1 MKIINQKF
9 TKKPKK
15 QNFIFDLTKTA
26 NKKRNH
32 LLNMII
38 FFLLVSLF
46 ILIYFII
53 TWIANYDKTATLDYY
68 IAPATATIS
77 LNQEI
82 LKPEGK
88 IKLKPGTYN
97 ITIKKRGFNDFST
110 TLELKPNQTTYF
122 YRSLEPTTDNLDYY
136 QNHPDDASRV
146 QHIADAQADLDR
158 KNYTDSDPIFKI
170 TPYSSYQDGFSI
182 ISEKQDNTSKILLK
196 INLLTCSESQ
206 IQSLKEAAYQY
217 LKNRQINPD
226 NYDINLSSC

>member
-1 MKIINQKF
+1 MKIVNQKI
-9 TKKPKK
+9 TKKAKK

-38 FFLLVSLF
+38 FFLLISLF
-46 ILIYFII
+46 ILIYFLI
-53 TWIANYDKTATLDYY
+53 TWITNYDKTATLDYY
-68 IAPATATIS
+68 LAPATATIT
-77 LNQEI
+77 LNQEN

-97 ITIKKRGFNDFST
+97 ITIKKQGFNDFST

-122 YRSLEPTTDNLDYY
+122 YRSLDPTTDNLDYY

-226 NYDINLSSC
+226 DYDINLSNC

>member
-1 MKIINQKF
+1 MKIINQKP
-9 TKKPKK
+9 TKKIKK

-38 FFLLVSLF
+38 FFLLISLF
-46 ILIYFII
+46 ILIYFLI
-53 TWIANYDKTATLDYY
+53 TWITNYDKTATLDYY
-68 IAPATATIS
+68 LAPATATIT
-77 LNQEI
+77 LNQEN
-82 LKPEGK
+82 LKPDGK
-88 IKLKPGTYN
+88 IKLKPGIYN
-97 ITIKKRGFNDFST
+97 VTIKKQGFNDFST

-146 QHIADAQADLDR
+146 QHIADTQADLDR

-217 LKNRQINPD
+217 LKNHQINPD

>member
-1 MKIINQKF
+1 M
-9 TKKPKK
+9 TSLKPPTRKG
-15 QNFIFDLTKTA
+15 
-26 NKKRNH
+26 
-32 LLNMII
+32 II
-38 FFLLVSLF
+38 FSIWLFSSCLFHFLSSFISL
-46 ILIYFII
+46 LLGLPI
-53 TWIANYDKTATLDYY
+53 TIKPP
-68 IAPATATIS
+68 PATATVT
-77 LNQEI
+77 LNQEN
-82 LKPEGK
+82 LKPDGK

-97 ITIKKRGFNDFST
+97 VTIKKQGFNNFST

-122 YRSLEPTTDNLDYY
+122 YRSLDPTTDNLDYY

-217 LKNRQINPD
+217 LKNHQINPD